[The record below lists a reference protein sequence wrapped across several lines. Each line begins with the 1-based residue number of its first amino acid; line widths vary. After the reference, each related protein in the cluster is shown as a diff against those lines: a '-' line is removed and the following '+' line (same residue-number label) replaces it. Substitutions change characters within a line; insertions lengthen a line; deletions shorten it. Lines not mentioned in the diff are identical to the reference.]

1 MEAFDS
7 MSFEPRISRMGTDT
21 QKAMLARPLPWL
33 GGPLQRPLQAS
44 LRRPFQTP
52 SSIRFANDQHLACG
66 RDRRSEIGDRRSE
79 GAERFLEQWGLSRSD
94 RAMCFWKSRTSE
106 LGKGFKNSAPAWL
119 AKRSSTA
126 ASPSVLICAIRG

>member
-1 MEAFDS
+1 MEACDS

-21 QKAMLARPLPWL
+21 QKAMLARSLPWL

-66 RDRRSEIGDRRSE
+66 RDRRSE

-106 LGKGFKNSAPAWL
+106 LGKAFKNSAPAWL